1 MSHIANE
8 LRAQG
13 RRFSQTTLS
22 NDLEGFTPVFQEGKV
37 VFYEDSVVNVLMD
50 KYRVRNTTTEVPAEP
65 AQQAQLDKIQKMLEA
80 ICKSFDLEVT

>member
-13 RRFSQTTLS
+13 HRFSQTTLS

-50 KYRVRNTTTEVPAEP
+50 KYRVRNTTTEVPAEQV
-65 AQQAQLDKIQKMLEA
+65 QQAQLDKIQKMLEA